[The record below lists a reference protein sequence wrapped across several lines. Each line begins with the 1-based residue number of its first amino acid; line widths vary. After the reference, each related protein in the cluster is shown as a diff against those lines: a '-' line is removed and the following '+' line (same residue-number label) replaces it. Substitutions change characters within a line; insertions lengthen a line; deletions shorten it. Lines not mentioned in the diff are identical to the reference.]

1 MWISEFQT
9 KAASGDWLY
18 RRHYPSSRFWISSGA
33 GQWSLIIFVLRF
45 GVVLWDR
52 KCLLWFFLAI
62 WILIVITLTIV
73 SNWHLYI
80 FYFWNINVRCELLQN
95 VLQKVAEEVDELLQM
110 AIGEGLEK
118 IQASTRIM
126 EIAPFCHVQPCSSIK
141 I

>member
-80 FYFWNINVRCELLQN
+80 FLFLKYKCTLWIAAECASEGSRRGGWIATDGHWRGFGENSGKYLYHGNCILLSCATM
-95 VLQKVAEEVDELLQM
+95 LKY
-110 AIGEGLEK
+110 
-118 IQASTRIM
+118 
-126 EIAPFCHVQPCSSIK
+126 
-141 I
+141 